1 MQLLRLLKIALN
13 NLYETASY
21 TGFLFSLHSSIL
33 LQVRFSSMKSALRI
47 FDRMGAPILAGLATA
62 LFVMESIHSL
72 RRRNQNRWQ
81 RLKTNSSVATIGLA
95 GLRGALLPAM
105 LSGSA
110 WGVQK
115 RVGLLQRFPLP
126 SWLQSILA
134 FVLLDYSNYLWHR
147 LNHQWPFLW
156 RFHNVH
162 HTDMDLDLSTAWRF
176 HLGEVLLSV
185 FFRGGMIVL
194 IGASPKQVITYEIL
208 YEGATAFH
216 HSNWKLPFGLEKILN
231 KLMVTPRMHGIHH
244 SIILRETNS
253 NYSVI
258 FSTWDRLHR
267 TLHLNVP
274 QQEIV
279 IGVPAYR
286 STAEENVTFLLSLPF
301 RKQREWKLPDGTI
314 PERKDSGSQSHLME

>member
-1 MQLLRLLKIALN
+1 
-13 NLYETASY
+13 
-21 TGFLFSLHSSIL
+21 
-33 LQVRFSSMKSALRI
+33 MKSALRI
-47 FDRMGAPILAGLATA
+47 FDRVGAPLLTGLATA
-62 LFVMESIHSL
+62 FFVMETIHDL
-72 RRRNQNRWQ
+72 RKRKQDRWQ
-81 RLKTNSSVATIGLA
+81 RLKTNSSIATVGLA

-110 WGVQK
+110 WTVQK
-115 RVGLLQRFPLP
+115 RFGLLQRLPLP
-126 SWLQSILA
+126 RWLQGVLA

-147 LNHQWPFLW
+147 LNHQCPFLW

-162 HTDMDLDLSTAWRF
+162 HTDLDLDISTAWRF
-176 HLGEVLLSV
+176 HAGEVLLSI

-194 IGASPKQVITYEIL
+194 IGASPRQVITYEIL

-216 HSNWKLPFGLEKILN
+216 HSNWKLPFAIEKVLN

-244 SIILRETNS
+244 SIVLRETNS

-258 FSTWDRLHR
+258 FSAWDRLHGTVR
-267 TLHLNVP
+267 LNVP

-286 STAEENVTFLLSLPF
+286 STAEENVRFLLILPF
-301 RKQREWKLPDGTI
+301 RPQREWKLPDGSI
-314 PERKDSGSQSHLME
+314 PERNASGNLTQLL